1 MKAAFQKLGF
11 NVSLAEIRKAISAH
25 DMGKDGTI
33 DFEEFRLFCLE
44 NKIPFL
50 LFIDPKGAAK
60 IGDFLS
66 FWNYSNRSIE
76 YKQGDAINMYPIFVC
91 IDTYIRHVSNNQI
104 AIKDISQE

>member
-1 MKAAFQKLGF
+1 MKIKHINGEELDTDKLPDIE
-11 NVSLAEIRKAISAH
+11 AMAIE
-25 DMGKDGTI
+25 KI
-33 DFEEFRLFCLE
+33 EEFRIFCTE

-50 LFIDPKGAAK
+50 LFVDIKGTAR

-76 YKQGDAINMYPIFVC
+76 YKEGDKIDIYPMLVC
-91 IDTYIRHVSNNQI
+91 IDSYIRHLSNNQI

>member
-1 MKAAFQKLGF
+1 MKIKHISGEEVDTDKLP
-11 NVSLAEIRKAISAH
+11 
-25 DMGKDGTI
+25 DMEAMVIEKV
-33 DFEEFRLFCLE
+33 EEFRLFCLD

-76 YKQGDAINMYPIFVC
+76 YKEGDKIDMYSMLVC
-91 IDTYIRHVSNNQI
+91 VDTYIRCITNNQI
-104 AIKDISQE
+104 ALKDISQE

>member
-1 MKAAFQKLGF
+1 MKIKHISGEEVDTDKLPDTEAM
-11 NVSLAEIRKAISAH
+11 VIEKV
-25 DMGKDGTI
+25 
-33 DFEEFRLFCLE
+33 EEFRIFCTE

-76 YKQGDAINMYPIFVC
+76 YKEGDKIDMYSMFVC
-91 IDTYIRHVSNNQI
+91 VDSYVRHVTSNKVALQ
-104 AIKDISQE
+104 SLE

>member
-1 MKAAFQKLGF
+1 MKIKHISGEEVDTDKLP
-11 NVSLAEIRKAISAH
+11 
-25 DMGKDGTI
+25 DMEAMVIEKV
-33 DFEEFRLFCLE
+33 EEFRLFCLD

-50 LFIDPKGAAK
+50 LFVDPKGTAK
-60 IGDFLS
+60 VGDFLS

-76 YKQGDAINMYPIFVC
+76 YKQEDPINMYPIFVC

>member
-1 MKAAFQKLGF
+1 MKIKHINGLEVDTDKLPDME
-11 NVSLAEIRKAISAH
+11 AMAIE
-25 DMGKDGTI
+25 KV
-33 DFEEFRLFCLE
+33 EEFRLFCLD

-50 LFIDPKGAAK
+50 LFVDPKGTAK
-60 IGDFLS
+60 VGDFLS

-91 IDTYIRHVSNNQI
+91 IDSYIRHVSNNQI